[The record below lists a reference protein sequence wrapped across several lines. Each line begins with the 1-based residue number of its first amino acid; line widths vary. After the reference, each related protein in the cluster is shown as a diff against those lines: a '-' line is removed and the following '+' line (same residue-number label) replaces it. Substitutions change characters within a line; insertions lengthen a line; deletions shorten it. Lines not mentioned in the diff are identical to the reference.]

1 MNQPKNVFVS
11 VPREKVFFRGKTA
24 IVDLGDPDELFKMLV
39 LGITHPEQAI
49 TTVNEKKVEE

>member
-49 TTVNEKKVEE
+49 TKKVKE